1 MSIWRGGGGG
11 TNFLLN
17 AEGQAQVGCP
27 LCWESSEHLAGGS
40 GGGVTVPGYMRSV
53 YHSGY
58 EQAL

>member
-17 AEGQAQVGCP
+17 AGGQAQVGCP

-53 YHSGY
+53 YHSG
-58 EQAL
+58 